1 MKLLAILLVGM
12 VMTAGA
18 CQHDRTFAGWVIQP
32 DSTTTRYGLV
42 EGKMQQWGR
51 TVAYANFV
59 CPDSLL
65 QAKKDS
71 AQGKAKVGK

>member
-12 VMTAGA
+12 VMAAGA

-32 DSTTTRYGLV
+32 DSTTTGYGLV

-51 TVAYANFV
+51 TVAYANFA
-59 CPDSLL
+59 CPDS
-65 QAKKDS
+65 AIAARKDS
-71 AQGKAKVGK
+71 AEKKGKKP